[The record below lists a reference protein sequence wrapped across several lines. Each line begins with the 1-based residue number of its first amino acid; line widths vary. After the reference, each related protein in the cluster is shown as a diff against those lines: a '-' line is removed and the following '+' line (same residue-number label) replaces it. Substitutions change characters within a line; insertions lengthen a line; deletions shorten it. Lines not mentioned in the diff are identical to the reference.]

1 MRYLTELVK
10 ADLEQKMVFIGGPR
24 QVGKTTLALSF
35 LGAKPPLKAPFPP
48 SYVNWDFIQD
58 KEALI
63 RGEIPEGSL
72 LILDEIHKYGHWRN
86 LVKGIFDKYRGQKKI
101 LVTGSARLDYYS
113 KGGDSLVGRYHYYRL
128 HPFSLGEFDNGY
140 TQSSFE
146 QLFEFSGFPEPLFA
160 KSKRIHRR
168 WQIDRL
174 RKVIA
179 EDLASLERVNEV
191 SHLEVL
197 ISALPKRVGS
207 PLSLNALREDLN
219 VSHESIKRWLGI
231 LENLY
236 VGFSIMPYGS
246 DKIRAVKKEKK
257 FYFWDW
263 TQCKDNGSRFE
274 NLVAC
279 QLLKF
284 CHLRQDWDGI
294 EMELRY
300 IRDRSGKEVDFVVL
314 EDGIPLFAVECKWK
328 KDQLD
333 PNIKYFSERLPEIPI
348 FYQVNSGTKEFGHGP
363 RIKVCPFPVFCKQNN
378 MP

>member
-1 MRYLTELVK
+1 MRYLAELVK
-10 ADLEQKMVFIGGPR
+10 KDLEHKMVFIGGPR

-48 SYVNWDFIQD
+48 TYINWDFVQD
-58 KEALI
+58 KEALV
-63 RGEIPEGSL
+63 RGEVPDGDL

-86 LVKGIFDKYRGQKKI
+86 LVKGIFDKYRGEKKI
-101 LVTGSARLDYYS
+101 LVTGSARLDYYA
-113 KGGDSLVGRYHYYRL
+113 KGGDSLLGRYHYYRL
-128 HPFSLGEFDNGY
+128 HPFSLAELDESY
-140 TQSSFE
+140 SKDSFE
-146 QLFEFSGFPEPLFA
+146 QLLEFSGFPEPLFS

-168 WQIDRL
+168 WQTDRL
-174 RKVIA
+174 RKVVV
-179 EDLASLERVNEV
+179 EDLVSLERINEI

-197 ISALPKRVGS
+197 VSALPKRVGS
-207 PLSLNALREDLN
+207 PLSLNALREDLS

-236 VGFSIMPYGS
+236 VGFSVLPYGS

-257 FYFWDW
+257 FYLWDW
-263 TQCKDNGSRFE
+263 TQCDDEGSRFE

-284 CHLRQDWDGI
+284 CHLRQDWEGYN
-294 EMELRY
+294 MELRY
-300 IRDRSGKEVDFVVL
+300 IRDRSGKEIDFVVI
-314 EDGIPLFAVECKWK
+314 EDSKPLFAVECKWK
-328 KDQLD
+328 KDRLD

-348 FYQVNSGTKEFGHGP
+348 FYQVYSGVKEFSHGP
-363 RIKVCPFPVFCKQNN
+363 KIEVCPFPKFCQKTQ